1 MCWDSVVAGR
11 RGGPA
16 LGPVWLKQQV
26 PKVQGPSSLQKEGGL
41 SALQKQTSR
50 KGASLVTV
58 LLGAR
63 WAPGSLGV
71 CSGAEAPPLLFF

>member
-1 MCWDSVVAGR
+1 MKGHPSTR
-11 RGGPA
+11 
-16 LGPVWLKQQV
+16 LKQQV
-26 PKVQGPSSLQKEGGL
+26 PKGRSACRRRGCLL
-41 SALQKQTSR
+41 SRSRPLEWGAER

-71 CSGAEAPPLLFF
+71 CSGAEAPPLLLF

>member
-1 MCWDSVVAGR
+1 MLGRCGGRTKGRPSTRPRVAETAGAE
-11 RGGPA
+11 GP
-16 LGPVWLKQQV
+16 G
-26 PKVQGPSSLQKEGGL
+26 SLQKEEGL